1 MSSARRRKVLLFE
14 LNEIT
19 WRFLDPLLRD
29 GDLPAFADLI
39 RRGARGAPV
48 APEVPPDLDPWI
60 SWTTVYTGRPPQEH
74 GVKFLE
80 QPPETVRGPK
90 LWDLVADAGKSVGV
104 FGSIMSWPPRDDVSG
119 FWVPGTFSPGP
130 ETFPP
135 DLRPVQDLNL
145 TYTRAHTPL
154 ASEPRP
160 GKLGLL
166 RKLLGLGLRPTT
178 VASIAGYLARRAAR
192 LAKDWEKVSLQ
203 PLINLDFFA
212 ALWAK
217 HRPDFSTFH
226 SNHVAHYQ
234 HRYWRATD
242 PTPFLE
248 KPSAEEVKR
257 YGGAIRFGYRSADQ
271 LLRRLGRVVGP
282 DTVVVV
288 ASGLGQQPY
297 VVEEFKGGRSV
308 VRMQDVNQVL
318 DLVGAAGRCKPYSVM
333 APQWNI
339 RFDSPDVQRRAVRGL
354 EAAYYKSPD
363 QGLFSCVEAGDTI
376 CINIRQKLPR
386 PIDWDADCV
395 FPETG
400 RTVKMRDLC
409 AEKDP
414 TPKQGHHDRPGV
426 LVMAGPGVRAGAE
439 VGECST
445 LDLAPTILT
454 LLGLPVP
461 GYMTG
466 RVLEE
471 ALEPDV
477 RPVRAGGPAD
487 QRIAAPAGS

>member
-1 MSSARRRKVLLFE
+1 MVAPQPRKVLLVE

-19 WRFLDPLLRD
+19 WRLLDPLLQD
-29 GDLPAFADLI
+29 GALPAFADLI
-39 RRGARGAPV
+39 RRGVRGTPV

-60 SWTTVYTGRPPQEH
+60 SWTTLYTGRPPQEH

-80 QPPETVRGPK
+80 QPPETVHGPK
-90 LWDLVADAGKSVGV
+90 IWDLVADAGRSVGV
-104 FGSIMSWPPRDDVSG
+104 FGSIMSWPPRTDVKG

-135 DLRPVQDLNL
+135 ELRPIQDLNL

-166 RKLLGLGLRPTT
+166 LKLRKLGLRSSTL
-178 VASIAGYLARRAAR
+178 AAIAGFFARRAAR
-192 LAKDWEKVSLQ
+192 MARDWEKVSLQ
-203 PLINLDFFA
+203 PLINLDFFTT
-212 ALWAK
+212 LWK
-217 HRPDFSTFH
+217 RHRPDFSTFH

-242 PTPFLE
+242 PAPFLE
-248 KPSAEEVKR
+248 KPSAEEVR
-257 YGGAIRFGYRSADQ
+257 QYGGAIRYGYQTADR

-282 DTVVVV
+282 DTTVVV

-308 VRMQDVNQVL
+308 IRMQDVNQVL
-318 DLVGAAGRCKPYSVM
+318 DLLGVAGRCTPYSVM

-339 RFDSPDVQRRAVRGL
+339 RFDDPEVQRRAVQGL
-354 EAAYYKSPD
+354 KVAYYKTPD
-363 QGLFSCVEAGDTI
+363 TELFSCTEAGDTI
-376 CINIRQKLPR
+376 CINVKQKLPR

-395 FPETG
+395 FLETG

-414 TPKQGHHDRPGV
+414 TPKQGYHDQAGV
-426 LVMAGPGVRAGAE
+426 LIMAGPGVRPGVE
-439 VGECST
+439 LGECST
-445 LDLAPTILT
+445 LDIAPTLLT

-461 GYMTG
+461 GHMKG

-471 ALEPDV
+471 ALDADV
-477 RPVRAGGPAD
+477 RPVRTSELAGTA
-487 QRIAAPAGS
+487 R